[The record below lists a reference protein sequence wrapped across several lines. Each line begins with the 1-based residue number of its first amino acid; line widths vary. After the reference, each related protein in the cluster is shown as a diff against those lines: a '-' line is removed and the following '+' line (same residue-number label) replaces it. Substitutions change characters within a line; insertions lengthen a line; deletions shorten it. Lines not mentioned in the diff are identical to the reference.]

1 MIKKRYWCFELY
13 PESCDKDWKS
23 LLTQTGLP
31 SVVSPLHDKDIYDKD
46 IKDDNGNLIHFKGDV
61 KKPHY
66 HIILCYSGPTSQ
78 SNVQKITVDLLKGT
92 IPLWIENLQG
102 YYEYLIH
109 KNNPEKYQYNIEDL
123 QFINGFLPE
132 DYFNE
137 GESVVVTKHQ
147 KLINLIYQED
157 ISTFSC
163 LVYTCCNDDRF
174 KPYFKLVLNNSYFYG
189 RLIADLYSLDYK

>member
-13 PESCDKDWKS
+13 PESCDENWKS

-31 SVVSPLHDKDIYDKD
+31 SVVSPLHDKDVYDKD
-46 IKDDNGNLIHFKGDV
+46 IKDNNGNLIHFKGDV

-66 HIILCYSGPTSQ
+66 HVILCYSGPTSQ
-78 SNVQKITVDLLKGT
+78 SNVQKVTVDLLKGT

-102 YYEYLIH
+102 YYEYLTH
-109 KNNPEKYQYNIEDL
+109 KNNPEKYQYNADEL

-137 GESVVVTKHQ
+137 GESVTVTKHQ
-147 KLINLIYQED
+147 KLVNLIYQED
-157 ISTFSC
+157 IQTFSG
-163 LVYTCCNDDRF
+163 LIYACCNDDKF

-189 RLIADLYSLDYK
+189 RLISELYSLR

>member
-31 SVVSPLHDKDIYDKD
+31 CVVSPLHDLDIYDKD
-46 IKDDNGNLIHFKGDV
+46 IKDDNGNLIHFKGDL

-66 HIILCYSGPTSQ
+66 HIILCYNGPTSQ

-102 YYEYLIH
+102 YYEYLTH
-109 KNNPEKYQYNIEDL
+109 KNNPEKYQYNADEL
-123 QFINGFLPE
+123 LFINGFLPE
-132 DYFNE
+132 NYFQE
-137 GESVVVTKHQ
+137 GESVVVSKHQ
-147 KLINLIYQED
+147 KLINLIYQEG
-157 ISTFSC
+157 ITTFSG
-163 LVYTCCNDDRF
+163 LVHCCCNDDRF

-189 RLIADLYSLDYK
+189 RLVNELYALR